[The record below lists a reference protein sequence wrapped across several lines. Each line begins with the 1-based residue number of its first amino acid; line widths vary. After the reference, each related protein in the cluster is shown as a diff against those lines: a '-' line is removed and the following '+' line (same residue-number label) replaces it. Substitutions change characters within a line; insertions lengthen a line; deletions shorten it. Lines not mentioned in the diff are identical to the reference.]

1 MRCIIDTSAWIE
13 YLNGSK
19 IGEKVNEILK
29 KENEI
34 YVIPLIISEVVS
46 KAKRKGENADLAYDC
61 VIKNSRIFEITP
73 KISKKIGILHA
84 EARNKILGFSL
95 ADASVVCSAQA
106 ISAKIVT
113 KDSHFKGFKEAILI
127 K

>member
-46 KAKRKGENADLAYDC
+46 KAKRKSDNANLAYDC
-61 VIKNSRIFEITP
+61 IIKNAKIFDMTP
-73 KISKKIGILHA
+73 KISKEIGILHA
-84 EARNKILGFSL
+84 ETRNKMPNFSL
-95 ADASVVCSAQA
+95 ADASIVCSAEA
-106 ISAKIVT
+106 IGARIVT
-113 KDSHFKGFKEAILI
+113 KDTHFKGFKEAIIL